1 MPRRALI
8 LAHGSVRIATST
20 ALSSRQHD
28 ARGPLNQASWLQVP
42 VQNGEGLQVL
52 HYQIGELY
60 QVGAFSRSDSAKCSH
75 TTTSCPEI
83 CQHPAHCLRA
93 LGEPAAEQAIFMLG
107 RTTVAS
113 AVAGQLY
120 PCILS
125 FSCMNER
132 LIGKAEVIGPFI
144 ICVAAGTL

>member
-1 MPRRALI
+1 MPRRALT
-8 LAHGSVRIATST
+8 LAHGRVKMATST
-20 ALSSRQHD
+20 ASSSRQHD

-60 QVGAFSRSDSAKCSH
+60 QVGFSARSDSAKRSRM
-75 TTTSCPEI
+75 TTSCPEI

-125 FSCMNER
+125 FFCTIEW
-132 LIGKAEVIGPFI
+132 LIGEA
-144 ICVAAGTL
+144 